1 MSLYDGTTLNLQGAR
16 AVNLL
21 GKVWMGRL
29 QYAGAYLAPSWSMVK
44 HLGILNTHYN
54 ISHLF

>member
-1 MSLYDGTTLNLQGAR
+1 M
-16 AVNLL
+16 NLL